1 MVNALME
8 DTWSVVGAQRRAQCP
23 SLAWGN
29 VIPQELE
36 TGKSSQEKI
45 EFEQIIEGQGGVF
58 KSRVLSRQR
67 EG

>member
-1 MVNALME
+1 ME
-8 DTWSVVGAQRRAQCP
+8 RCGSTKEGSVPQP
-23 SLAWGN
+23 WGN

>member
-1 MVNALME
+1 ME
-8 DTWSVVGAQRRAQCP
+8 CCGSTKEGSVPQPWR
-23 SLAWGN
+23 S
-29 VIPQELE
+29 VIPQELG

-67 EG
+67 KG